1 MTDYRTMYDKEHL
14 GAWDLQG
21 RDVTVTIE
29 DVKAGQ
35 LVGEGGKKAKKP
47 ILRFVDKEKTMA
59 CNITNARTIAG
70 MYGND
75 VRQWKGKRITIYPTM
90 TQFGGKEMEC
100 IRVRPSIP
108 EEKKGAADR
117 AAASAAE

>member
-1 MTDYRTMYDKEHL
+1 MADYRTMFDKEHL

-21 RDVTVTIE
+21 RDVTVTID

-35 LVGEGGKKAKKP
+35 LTGEGGKKAKKP
-47 ILRFVDKEKTMA
+47 IIRFRGKEKTFA
-59 CNITNARTIAG
+59 CNVTNAKTIAS

-75 VRQWKGKRITIYPTM
+75 TTKWIGRQITIYPAM

-100 IRVRPSIP
+100 IRIRPQIP
-108 EEKKGAADR
+108 QEK
-117 AAASAAE
+117 S

>member
-1 MTDYRTMYDKEHL
+1 MADYRTLFDKEHL

-29 DVKAGQ
+29 DVKGGV
-35 LVGEGGKKAKKP
+35 LIGEGGKKAKKP
-47 ILRFVDKEKTMA
+47 ILKFVKKEKTMA
-59 CNITNARTIAG
+59 CNVTNARTIAG

-75 VRQWKGKRITIYPTM
+75 VNGWKGKRITIYPTI

-100 IRVRPSIP
+100 IRVRPTVP
-108 EEKKGAADR
+108 TEKETPD

>member
-1 MTDYRTMYDKEHL
+1 MPDYRTMFDKEHL

-21 RDVTVTIE
+21 RDVTVTIA

-47 ILRFVDKEKTMA
+47 IIRFEGKEKTFA
-59 CNITNARTIAG
+59 CNVTNAKAIAG

-75 VRQWKGKRITIYPTM
+75 TTKWVGQRITLFPTV
-90 TQFGGKEMEC
+90 TQFGGEQKEC
-100 IRVRPSIP
+100 IRVRPSKP
-108 EEKKGAADR
+108 SAGGKSDAAD
-117 AAASAAE
+117 

>member
-1 MTDYRTMYDKEHL
+1 MPDYRTMFDKEHL

-47 ILRFVDKEKTMA
+47 ILRFVGKEKTMA
-59 CNITNARTIAG
+59 CNVTNARTIAG

-75 VRQWKGKRITIYPTM
+75 VTAWRGKKITIYPTV

-100 IRVRPSIP
+100 IRVRPTVPSGK
-108 EEKKGAADR
+108 EATDAT
-117 AAASAAE
+117 ASAAE

>member
-1 MTDYRTMYDKEHL
+1 MPDYRTMFDKEHL

-47 ILRFVDKEKTMA
+47 ILRFVGKEKTMA
-59 CNITNARTIAG
+59 CNVTNARTIAG

-75 VRQWKGKRITIYPTM
+75 VNAWKGKKITIYPTM

-100 IRVRPSIP
+100 IRVRPTVP
-108 EEKKGAADR
+108 TGKEAPD